1 MKKQFV
7 AILLSCVL
15 LLCASLP
22 MLTVDAAARDIT
34 AEEQLAAKLKTLG
47 LFRGVS
53 DTDFDLERAPT
64 RLEALVM
71 LIRVLGKEADAL
83 ATDGKHPFTDV
94 PAWAAPYVCYA
105 YANGLT
111 YGVSETLF
119 GSDIATATTYLT
131 FMLRALGYSDAEGGD
146 FTWNDPYAL
155 AKAVGLLPA
164 RVQVDNFLRADVV
177 TVSYAAL
184 FSSLKGSKLTLAG
197 KLMAADAFSE
207 KDFAEMPT
215 PDAAGLNIAA
225 GTAGVGIAAAKV
237 DAKGCL
243 IITLT
248 DGREINAGVV
258 KGADGERGSSGSRG
272 SSGADGKDGK
282 DGKDGADGK
291 DGVGITA
298 AAINAEGHLILTLS
312 SGSTLDAGYVGS
324 AAGTQG
330 EKGDK
335 GDKGDT
341 GAQGIQGEK
350 GDKGDKGDTGA
361 QGIQG
366 EKGDKGDKGDTG
378 AQGIQGEKG
387 DKGDTGAQGI
397 QGEKGDKG
405 DKGDT
410 GAQGIQGEKG
420 DKGDTGAQGVSITRV
435 YVDADLHLWIEFS
448 NGTKTDVGYIGVSVT
463 PTPDPEPTTHTV
475 TFKDWDGSVLK
486 TETVEDGK
494 DATPPADPVREGYT
508 FTGWDKKFNNITAD
522 TVITATYTEILDPT
536 IIVESC
542 TAESGELV
550 NMTVRIKN
558 NPGILGAL
566 LTLSYNS
573 KLTLTSVTSGEA
585 FSSLTY
591 TGPGKLANPCNFNWD
606 AESGMVTDD
615 GVILNLEFSV
625 SPSAQPGENLNVS
638 LSYKNGDIYD
648 ENLNDVNIN
657 IANGYIIIK

>member
-146 FTWNDPYAL
+146 FSWNDPYAL

-177 TVSYAAL
+177 TISYAAL
-184 FSSLKGSKLTLAG
+184 FSSLKGSNLTLAG

-350 GDKGDKGDTGA
+350 GD
-361 QGIQG
+361 
-366 EKGDKGDKGDTG
+366 
-378 AQGIQGEKG
+378 
-387 DKGDTGAQGI
+387 
-397 QGEKGDKG
+397 
-405 DKGDT
+405 T

-494 DATPPADPVREGYT
+494 DATPPADPVREDYT